1 MVLLF
6 SFRIGPE
13 DCNTELFSLFSLLVG
28 KSKLE
33 LSVFFVDKIM
43 SERVDEVYIL
53 HTVYTG

>member
-33 LSVFFVDKIM
+33 FFVDKIM
-43 SERVDEVYIL
+43 SERVDEVYIH